1 MKKRYPLLL
10 SAVLL
15 GGVWV
20 SPAAAQEIADN
31 AVVRTAPGA
40 VAAHVLEVSSQGS
53 GRIVEVFGDLTRARH
68 VAVLVP
74 GVSWTGPLIA
84 DESQATRRHPAVQAR
99 ALLAR
104 MQEDDPA
111 HGSAVVVWLDYD
123 PPQDLGVAA
132 ARSDRAVAGAPRLA
146 RFVATL
152 PPTAD
157 VTVVCHSYGS
167 VVCGHAA
174 SHLHVGDIVAVGSPG
189 MDVQRRADLGTT
201 ARVWA
206 GRADGDPIGLVPY
219 ARYGDLGHG
228 ADPTSRAFGA
238 LALPVAGAHGHND
251 YLEPGT
257 ASLAAIARIAI
268 GQAAVVEDLPTARS

>member
-10 SAVLL
+10 AAALV
-15 GGVWV
+15 GGASV

-31 AVVRTAPGA
+31 TVVRTAPGA
-40 VAAHVLEVSSQGS
+40 VAAHVLVADSHGA
-53 GRIVEVFGDLTRARH
+53 GRIIEVFGDLTTARH

-84 DESQATRRHPAVQAR
+84 DERQATRRHPAVQAR

-104 MQEDDPA
+104 MRQDDPG

-152 PPTAD
+152 PPAAN

-189 MDVQRRADLGTT
+189 MDVERRADLGTT

-206 GRADGDPIGLVPY
+206 GRAAGDPIGLVPY
-219 ARYGDLGHG
+219 TRYDDLGHG
-228 ADPTSRAFGA
+228 ADPTSVAFGA
-238 LALPVAGAHGHND
+238 LPLPVAGAHGHND
-251 YLEPGT
+251 YLAPGT
-257 ASLAAIARIAI
+257 ASLAAIARIAV
-268 GQAAVVEDLPTARS
+268 GRPTTVRPDPVGS

>member
-10 SAVLL
+10 SAALV

-40 VAAHVLEVSSQGS
+40 VVARVLSSDSLGA
-53 GRIVEVFGDLTRARH
+53 GRIVEVFGDLATARH

-84 DESQATRRHPAVQAR
+84 DETAATRRHPAVQAR

-104 MQEDDPA
+104 MQQDDPA

-152 PPTAD
+152 PRTAG
-157 VTVVCHSYGS
+157 VTLVCHSYGS

-174 SHLHVGDIVAVGSPG
+174 PDLHRVSDIVAIGSPG
-189 MDVQRRADLGTT
+189 MDVEHRADLGTT

-206 GRADGDPIGLVPY
+206 GRAEGDPIGLVPY
-219 ARYGDLGHG
+219 TRFGDLGHG
-228 ADPTSRAFGA
+228 ADPTAPAFGA
-238 LALPVAGAHGHND
+238 LPLPVDGAYGHND
-251 YLEPGT
+251 YLAPGT
-257 ASLAAIARIAI
+257 ASLAAMARIAV
-268 GQAAVVEDLPTARS
+268 GQPGVVAGSASGA

>member
-1 MKKRYPLLL
+1 VKKRYPLLL
-10 SAVLL
+10 SAALV

-40 VAAHVLEVSSQGS
+40 VAAHVLSADSLGA

-84 DESQATRRHPAVQAR
+84 DETAATRRHPAVQAR

-104 MQEDDPA
+104 MRQDDPA
-111 HGSAVVVWLDYD
+111 HESAVVVWLDYD

-152 PPTAD
+152 PHTAN
-157 VTVVCHSYGS
+157 VTLVCHSYGS

-174 SHLHVGDIVAVGSPG
+174 SHLHVADIVAIGSPG
-189 MDVQRRADLGTT
+189 MDVERRADLGTS

-206 GRADGDPIGLVPY
+206 GRAEGDPIGLVPY
-219 ARYGDLGHG
+219 TRFDDLGHG
-228 ADPTSRAFGA
+228 ADPTAASFGA
-238 LALPVAGAHGHND
+238 LPLPVEGAYGHND
-251 YLEPGT
+251 YLAPGT
-257 ASLAAIARIAI
+257 ASLAAMARIAV
-268 GQAAVVEDLPTARS
+268 GDPAAVTGGSSGS